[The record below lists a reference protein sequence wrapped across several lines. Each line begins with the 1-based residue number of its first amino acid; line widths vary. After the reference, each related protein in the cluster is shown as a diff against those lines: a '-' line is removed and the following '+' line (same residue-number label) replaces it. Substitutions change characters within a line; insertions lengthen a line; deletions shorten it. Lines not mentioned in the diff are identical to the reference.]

1 MNRRILHLA
10 IPNIISNLT
19 IPLLGM
25 TDIAVAGHIGVDAAI
40 GAIAVGVAIFGFIYW
55 NCTFIRMG
63 ASGMTAQALGRRD
76 LHECA
81 NILIRAMLV
90 ALSIAVLLL
99 IFQVY
104 VGRFSFSLM
113 NGSKEVM
120 ALATQYFFIRIWAAP
135 ATISLYAIHGW
146 FIGMQNSKTPMTVS
160 ILMNIIN
167 VALCLWFVF
176 GTGMG
181 IKGIALAIV
190 ITQYAG
196 VVMSWLFWYKYYR
209 RILHYIDWKES
220 VRLKPM
226 LRFFNVNKDIFLR
239 TACNV
244 AVYTFFTAASSGY
257 GDVLLATNAILIQ
270 LFTFFS
276 YMSDGFAYAAEALTG
291 RFIGAGNFKALRHCI
306 RNMFWWSFGIALGC
320 ILGYGIFWRDIL
332 SLFTGSAEIIAT
344 AGDYIEWI
352 MVVPL
357 IGFAPFLMDGILIGA
372 TRTRVLRD
380 SMFLSTIIFFGLYY
394 SLISHLGN
402 NALWLSFIVFLI
414 SRGTF
419 QLIMTDRLKGLI
431 R

>member
-1 MNRRILHLA
+1 
-10 IPNIISNLT
+10 
-19 IPLLGM
+19 
-25 TDIAVAGHIGVDAAI
+25 
-40 GAIAVGVAIFGFIYW
+40 
-55 NCTFIRMG
+55 
-63 ASGMTAQALGRRD
+63 
-76 LHECA
+76 
-81 NILIRAMLV
+81 
-90 ALSIAVLLL
+90 
-99 IFQVY
+99 
-104 VGRFSFSLM
+104 
-113 NGSKEVM
+113 
-120 ALATQYFFIRIWAAP
+120 
-135 ATISLYAIHGW
+135 
-146 FIGMQNSKTPMTVS
+146 
-160 ILMNIIN
+160 
-167 VALCLWFVF
+167 
-176 GTGMG
+176 
-181 IKGIALAIV
+181 
-190 ITQYAG
+190 
-196 VVMSWLFWYKYYR
+196 
-209 RILHYIDWKES
+209 
-220 VRLKPM
+220 
-226 LRFFNVNKDIFLR
+226 
-239 TACNV
+239 
-244 AVYTFFTAASSGY
+244 
-257 GDVLLATNAILIQ
+257 
-270 LFTFFS
+270 
-276 YMSDGFAYAAEALTG
+276 MSDGFAYAAEALTG